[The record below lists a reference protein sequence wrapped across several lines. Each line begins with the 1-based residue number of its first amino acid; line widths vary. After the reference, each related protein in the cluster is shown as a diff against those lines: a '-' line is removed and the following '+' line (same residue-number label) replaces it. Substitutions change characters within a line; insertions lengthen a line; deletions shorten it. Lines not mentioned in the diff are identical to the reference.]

1 LSLEVVN
8 DGEDAYEA
16 NFFLDLP
23 ESINYIKTELLEVSS
38 VSGTSPPVL
47 CSPPSQRN
55 EHVLKCDLGNPMARN
70 SKVSFRILLQPTVN
84 FLEDVSSF
92 EMSLSV
98 NSSNQ
103 DSALTAQ
110 DNRVQFN
117 LPVRVKT
124 DLRIRGLPV
133 PSLVTYNKTSYKS
146 DDEILHE
153 TEVGPEVTHI
163 YQVENRGPSDIEE
176 AQVYILWPSFRQAD
190 DPLLYL
196 TTQPQIE
203 GAGKCQFVVDVNTH
217 NIKID
222 RFRNAFT
229 SINDVTD
236 ISESYLDQDESD
248 DPDTAEY
255 NNDYEQMMSNKRR
268 RRSIE
273 SYDNLNHLEKP
284 ESGVDTEFLSEL
296 NCGLTQCT
304 FISCVIGPLAKKEF
318 TLFKVKSRLWVR
330 TLNEIQRNDIEISS
344 KLVSRVTKLPYGVNP
359 SYLGYQTHVVTT
371 QVLAHDLPVSA
382 SIPMWILILAIL
394 AGFLFLSLLTFIL
407 YKLGFFQ
414 RKRPE
419 DYDYQGTIQE
429 KKPLGKESKNGYV
442 PTQPHHG
449 PAMIYSDSNIKTNS
463 QRFSQSSHSRYSQL
477 SNGYSGGG
485 SIYYPG
491 QRHPDML
498 PDDEA
503 L

>member
-1 LSLEVVN
+1 MKL
-8 DGEDAYEA
+8 
-16 NFFLDLP
+16 
-23 ESINYIKTELLEVSS
+23 T
-38 VSGTSPPVL
+38 
-47 CSPPSQRN
+47 
-55 EHVLKCDLGNPMARN
+55 
-70 SKVSFRILLQPTVN
+70 
-84 FLEDVSSF
+84 
-92 EMSLSV
+92 V
-98 NSSNQ
+98 NSSNG
-103 DSALTAQ
+103 DADVTMV
-110 DNRVQFN
+110 DNHVDFS

-133 PSLVTYNKTSYKS
+133 PTLVTYNKTSYRQ
-146 DDEILHE
+146 DDQILDE
-153 TEVGPEVTHI
+153 TDIGPEVTHI
-163 YQVENRGPSDIEE
+163 YQVENRGPSNIEE
-176 AQVYILWPSFRQAD
+176 AEVYILWPSYRQVD

-196 TTQPQIE
+196 TAQPQIE
-203 GAGKCQFVVDVNTH
+203 GPGKCQFVVDVNTH

-222 RFRNAFT
+222 RFRDAYSPISDMTDLSSEYLNQEMFDEENNSEETDDSSRKLLDPA
-229 SINDVTD
+229 DD
-236 ISESYLDQDESD
+236 IS
-248 DPDTAEY
+248 AEKAV
-255 NNDYEQMMSNKRR
+255 KRR

-273 SYDNLNHLEKP
+273 TKRGKLSPSASEFNSPATD
-284 ESGVDTEFLSEL
+284 SEFLSEL

-371 QVLAHDLPVSA
+371 QVLAHDMPVSA